1 MKFST
6 LDLFCHVIDNYGDAG
21 VALRFCRAF
30 RLKHPDCTVRLFID
44 EMKALLEITT
54 GLDAV
59 CPSQDLDGITII
71 NLQSLPAAE
80 KSSIEPAEIIIEAFA
95 CHLPEWYL
103 DKAYF
108 RHCLIINLDYLSAES
123 WTAGYH
129 LKESLLPCGSAKKYF
144 YMPGFT
150 STTGGILPNTRFTDD
165 VVLRGAFP
173 AAVAEQL
180 LKTGCRHNY
189 QSFASIGTLFTYEK
203 SFDALLNQLDTTFAS
218 SLLLCFG
225 NKTHTGIYNTLK
237 RLGQPQRADQ
247 SFFTYG
253 RVSIALLPF
262 FEQRTFDQLLYTTDY
277 NIVRGED
284 SLTRAI
290 LAGRP
295 FLWNA
300 YLQDDKYQLVK
311 VEALCSMISSYFET
325 CDTFAAFKQI
335 MFEFNDQQFDGS
347 NEPSNENFNLFFENL
362 KNFEHAT
369 LKLCY
374 FMEHQCNLIEKI
386 SEFINAF
393 DFT

>member
-1 MKFST
+1 MRFST

-30 RLKHPDCTVRLFID
+30 RQKHPACTVRLFID
-44 EMKALLEITT
+44 EMKALLEITSS
-54 GLDAV
+54 LDAV
-59 CPSQDLDGITII
+59 SPLQNLDGITII
-71 NLQSLPAAE
+71 NLQSLTPE
-80 KSSIEPAEIIIEAFA
+80 GICSIGPAEIIIEAFA
-95 CHLPEWYL
+95 CHIPEWYL

-108 RHCLIINLDYLSAES
+108 TKCLIINLDYLSAES

-150 STTGGILPNTRFTDD
+150 DGTGGILPNEPF
-165 VVLRGAFP
+165 LPCQLHRGAFP
-173 AAVAEQL
+173 APVTEHLCTLGYPNDFHSIAA
-180 LKTGCRHNY
+180 
-189 QSFASIGTLFTYEK
+189 IGTLFTYEK
-203 SFDALLNQLDTTFAS
+203 SFDTLLSQLNTTFAS

-225 NKTHTGIYNTLK
+225 NKTHIGMRNTLK
-237 RLGQPQRADQ
+237 RLKCLHSPGDTV
-247 SFFTYG
+247 FLYG
-253 RVSIALLPF
+253 TVSIALLPF
-262 FEQRTFDQLLYTTDY
+262 FEQRIFDQLLYTTDF
-277 NIVRGED
+277 NFIRGED

-300 YLQDDKYQLVK
+300 YLQDEKYQLVK
-311 VEALCSMISSYFET
+311 VEALCSMISTYFE
-325 CDTFAAFKQI
+325 DYPTFSGFRKI
-335 MFEFNDQQFDGS
+335 MIEFNNQQFECS
-347 NEPSNENFNLFFENL
+347 SKPSDEDFSFFFENL

-369 LKLCY
+369 QKLCY
-374 FMEHQCNLIEKI
+374 FMEHHCNLIEKI